1 MTRQAMITGA
11 HDQACHEA
19 RKFGISY
26 RAAFRN
32 ALRGF
37 RAVAAGFRGIDVKEP
52 RRLWA

>member
-1 MTRQAMITGA
+1 MTRRDMITGA
-11 HDQACHEA
+11 HDQAHFEA

-26 RAAFRN
+26 RTAFRN

-37 RAVAAGFRGIDVKEP
+37 RAVAAGFRGIEIKEP